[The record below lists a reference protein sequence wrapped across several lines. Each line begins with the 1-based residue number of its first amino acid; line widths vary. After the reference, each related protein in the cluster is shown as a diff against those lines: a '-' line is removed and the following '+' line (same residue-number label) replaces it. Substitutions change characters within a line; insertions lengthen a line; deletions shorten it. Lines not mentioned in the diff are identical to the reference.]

1 MTTASTHQTVFL
13 RQGVEI
19 DGTARSIA
27 RLPDAHRSL
36 GTGDPSRSASFGEA
50 DLRLANRGGAR
61 ISTTEIADV
70 LRRRHSIEVALHAIA
85 PDASLARG
93 ARSVPWAVLRQLFDA
108 FADIRGVGLA
118 KMTKTLYPK
127 WPALVPMLDSVVQ
140 SYLVDDDPGP
150 HSPFGARA
158 LELVRSYKRDLD
170 KNRASIR
177 VLRRELAMRNY
188 VVTEVRIL
196 DLLIWSVKTKP

>member
-1 MTTASTHQTVFL
+1 
-13 RQGVEI
+13 
-19 DGTARSIA
+19 
-27 RLPDAHRSL
+27 
-36 GTGDPSRSASFGEA
+36 
-50 DLRLANRGGAR
+50 
-61 ISTTEIADV
+61 
-70 LRRRHSIEVALHAIA
+70 
-85 PDASLARG
+85 
-93 ARSVPWAVLRQLFDA
+93 
-108 FADIRGVGLA
+108 
-118 KMTKTLYPK
+118 
-127 WPALVPMLDSVVQ
+127 MLDSVVQ